1 MSESMFRD
9 VSREELLTV
18 LTARQV
24 EIIDHHLVTFGDS
37 LHVTLLHEYM
47 GGEIQPNGSYWA
59 SNQGRVFLHALSY
72 RDFGHRDDF
81 DYPADLGFFEN
92 GKDIQHLIQLYIFTE
107 RAKREAARR

>member
-24 EIIDHHLVTFGDS
+24 EIIDHHLVAFGES

-47 GGEIQPNGSYWA
+47 GGEAQPNGSYWS
-59 SNQGRVFLHALSY
+59 SNRGRIFLHALSY
-72 RDFGHRDDF
+72 RDFNNRDDF
-81 DYPADLGFFEN
+81 DYPADLGLFEN
-92 GKDIQHLIQLYIFTE
+92 GKDIQFLIQSYIFTE
-107 RAKREAARR
+107 RSKQEAARQ